1 MIVFVLQAKT
11 PNAPA
16 PEESLSLSFDEGS
29 NSFNKNNQEKT
40 KENSKS
46 LAPRFKQTPN
56 PAKPVPNKANSS
68 TVSRQPFK
76 QITPQDQANSPNSF
90 LSRGKPVLASRNQVS
105 RKREDKENTP
115 LTSKYVAQGN
125 INQKSPCAGLRGN
138 IESFSERNEKVLGS
152 QSVGNHQRNMLADQN
167 LSNRRVLVEITQ
179 VKKRKR
185 YNSEEVR
192 SCQNMEQSVNR
203 TRANSHSSLDL
214 SHDDSLGDISLD
226 SSIAKNNVPRRLS
239 SNQSPSDFR
248 NSNQPSPK
256 SLSKPSLSNSEYLP
270 DTCRSKQPADC
281 RYSDHVT
288 NQSSKRDS
296 CKLKHQSP
304 RGDVD
309 SKRQSNP
316 NARQNCSN
324 FSENVSSHR
333 INENPEQRYVDDRS
347 PTLSPHD
354 VQCTT
359 VNSKRQSCS
368 GTSSR
373 PSKSYAN
380 QRQVTEMVMRQPSPK
395 NSDSGP
401 LHVYHG
407 NPHQDDFCDSFN
419 SGNTVFREQKDAVKV
434 ANQPSNNHLHQQN
447 AFAKSHDLPN
457 QPSNR
462 RFIETDTNA
471 TETKRHQMTLDGIA
485 ISEQT
490 ADTFMKADSKFS
502 TKYHNQNSS
511 PKRPTSANV
520 SAYDYEEAGNKSGNC
535 SHRRASNDT
544 TCQISTIRV
553 TNDSSD
559 HSPGRYVSH
568 QPDSELSSKPGDSV
582 FANVESQTIAQRGL
596 ERQLKKEEKHTSN
609 RELEEQVKRQEDM
622 IRVLQEQVG
631 SQNRV

>member
-1 MIVFVLQAKT
+1 M
-11 PNAPA
+11 
-16 PEESLSLSFDEGS
+16 
-29 NSFNKNNQEKT
+29 
-40 KENSKS
+40 
-46 LAPRFKQTPN
+46 
-56 PAKPVPNKANSS
+56 PNKANNS

-90 LSRGKPVLASRNQVS
+90 LSRGKPVLTSRNQVN

-138 IESFSERNEKVLGS
+138 FESFSERNEKVLGS
-152 QSVGNHQRNMLADQN
+152 QSVGNHQRNVLTDQN

-185 YNSEEVR
+185 YNSEEVQ

-214 SHDDSLGDISLD
+214 SHDDGLGDISLD
-226 SSIAKNNVPRRLS
+226 SSIAKNNVLRRLP
-239 SNQSPSDFR
+239 SNQSPSDLS

-270 DTCRSKQPADC
+270 ETCRSKQPADC

-288 NQSSKRDS
+288 NQSSKRNS
-296 CKLKHQSP
+296 CMLKHQSP

-309 SKRQSNP
+309 DKKQSNS
-316 NARQNCSN
+316 NARQSCSN
-324 FSENVSSHR
+324 FPENVSSQR
-333 INENPEQRYVDDRS
+333 INENPEQRYVDDRR

-373 PSKSYAN
+373 ASKSYAN
-380 QRQVTEMVMRQPSPK
+380 QRQVSEIVMRQPSPK

-401 LHVYHG
+401 LHVYHD
-407 NPHQDDFCDSFN
+407 NPHQDDSRGSLN
-419 SGNTVFREQKDAVKV
+419 SGN
-434 ANQPSNNHLHQQN
+434 QPSDNHLHQQN

-471 TETKRHQMTLDGIA
+471 SKTKHDQMTLDGNA
-485 ISEQT
+485 VSEQT
-490 ADTFMKADSKFS
+490 ADAFMKTDCKFS

-520 SAYDYEEAGNKSGNC
+520 SAYEYEEAENKSENC
-535 SHRRASNDT
+535 SHKRSLNSCDDAA
-544 TCQISTIRV
+544 CQISENRII
-553 TNDSSD
+553 NDSSD
-559 HSPGRYVSH
+559 HSPGRYISH
-568 QPDSELSSKPGDSV
+568 RPNSELSSKPGDFV

-596 ERQLKKEEKHTSN
+596 ERELKKEEKHSSN